1 MLDLC
6 INDMLKQLV
15 APGRRVIVRP
25 HPEYIKRFGPRWEAL
40 QKRWKD
46 TSDKQLHFEGD
57 FSSNESIYTSDVL
70 ITDWS
75 SISCEFSFST
85 LKPCIFINT
94 PMKERNATWR
104 DWNMEPADITLRN
117 KIGVS
122 FAPDALD
129 GLAQTVDSMISHP
142 DDWSERIKDIRDGFI
157 FNLGHGREI
166 AGEYLLS
173 AVLEKQEAHETS
185 NDKR

>member
-1 MLDLC
+1 
-6 INDMLKQLV
+6 
-15 APGRRVIVRP
+15 
-25 HPEYIKRFGPRWEAL
+25 
-40 QKRWKD
+40 
-46 TSDKQLHFEGD
+46 
-57 FSSNESIYTSDVL
+57 
-70 ITDWS
+70 
-75 SISCEFSFST
+75 
-85 LKPCIFINT
+85 
-94 PMKERNATWR
+94 MKERNTTWR
-104 DWNMEPADITLRN
+104 DWNMEPTDITLRN

-129 GLAQTVDSMISHP
+129 GLAQAVDSMISHP

-157 FNLGHGREI
+157 FNLGHGGKI